1 MMLSS
6 RNSLKPALLCV
17 ALAAIIAA
25 ATNSFVSAFSVSAT
39 SRSASSAMKLKPA
52 TVESAESSTSGT
64 TFPKASDTK
73 AEEVARRYFDGV
85 NKKDPV
91 QLRSCFGESA
101 TIRDVCG
108 LDSTVRTVDSEI
120 LVERC
125 MEFVA
130 AHPDCLVQFH
140 YGPSE
145 QRENDGNEGK
155 DGTWVVAHWYENG
168 HWSRDSC
175 GIEAPN
181 PPRPMTVEGQ
191 TRFKV
196 ASQPGQDE
204 PKIQEFVVTRT
215 FTEWENA
222 IIDKRRRDAEED
234 GEKHYIFSSSDTSEN
249 ENDELFR
256 SMVITA
262 EKAARAAGK
271 VIIDA
276 QESFGEDLGASE
288 SSSSTEQKVNIK
300 DIVTKYDKE
309 AQEVIEKAI
318 RSKFPFHSFLG
329 EEDVAAGGDASA
341 QALADALNG
350 SGSSSSSNDGSDY
363 VWIVDPIDGTANFA
377 SGLDLCGV
385 TVAVVDKTNGKA
397 LIGVI
402 YDPHKNEMFVAV
414 DGKGAFCNQKPIGTK
429 ISASG
434 SSVSSLQDT
443 IINAGCPADPNAFEA
458 SMRGV
463 RALNSK
469 CRGLRVIACSALT
482 LAWVA
487 SNRLGAHFGFDLSSW
502 DLVAGA
508 LLIREAGGSV
518 TDIDGSPYEVKTR
531 SMLVSSPDSNTG
543 GSSVH
548 GEILEVLKEADA
560 VSFERAK

>member
-1 MMLSS
+1 VFGI
-6 RNSLKPALLCV
+6 RN
-17 ALAAIIAA
+17 
-25 ATNSFVSAFSVSAT
+25 
-39 SRSASSAMKLKPA
+39 
-52 TVESAESSTSGT
+52 
-64 TFPKASDTK
+64 
-73 AEEVARRYFDGV
+73 
-85 NKKDPV
+85 
-91 QLRSCFGESA
+91 
-101 TIRDVCG
+101 
-108 LDSTVRTVDSEI
+108 
-120 LVERC
+120 
-125 MEFVA
+125 

-145 QRENDGNEGK
+145 QRKNDENEGK
-155 DGTWVVAHWYENG
+155 DATWVVAHWYESG
-168 HWSRDSC
+168 HWSGDSC

-196 ASQPGQDE
+196 ASQPGRDE

-222 IIDKRRRDAEED
+222 IVAKRRREAEKD
-234 GEKHYIFSSSDTSEN
+234 GKNHHIFSSNNSSEN

-262 EKAARAAGK
+262 EKAARAAGR

-276 QESFGEDLGASE
+276 QESFGENIGASE
-288 SSSSTEQKVNIK
+288 SSSSTEQKANIK

-309 AQEVIEKAI
+309 AQEVIGKII
-318 RSKFPFHSFLG
+318 RSAFPSHSFLG

-341 QALADALNG
+341 QALADALNDN
-350 SGSSSSSNDGSDY
+350 GSSDDDGSDY

-385 TVAVVDKTNGKA
+385 TVAVVDKANGKA

-414 DGKGAFCNQKPIGTK
+414 DGKGAYCNQKPIGTK
-429 ISASG
+429 ISASR
-434 SSVSSLQDT
+434 SSASSLQDT

-487 SNRLGAHFGFDLSSW
+487 SNRLGAHFGYDLSSR

-508 LLIREAGGSV
+508 LLIREAGGNV

-531 SMLVSSPDSNTG
+531 SMLVSSPDSNTS